1 MEKNIQKGTRIK
13 AQLHKYIDRIVPD
26 LGKVRNKFLFEM
38 TFGILKSGDVKISN
52 IARSLEEP
60 KALDDTI
67 KRLYNNNSSHDY
79 STIINDAS
87 ASSYHCAFND
97 DTIIAIDHT
106 DIRKPYA
113 EKMENLTI
121 VRDGDKGDFGNGYQQ
136 IVITATQLKDAN
148 PVPLVYRL
156 YNKIDDEK
164 TLTDQTLEEIRN
176 VREIQ
181 GIKGV
186 RVLDRF
192 FDSKHYYREFT
203 NNDEQFV
210 IRNKVNRKLLEVNAN
225 GKVIPGKVGI
235 VTLAKNCKTRT
246 RFQMKYWENGEW
258 KKSVIV
264 RIGCR
269 KVFLSCI
276 NKVVTLVVVKGFGR
290 IPMMLLTN
298 IELSPNNIE
307 LLERILLI
315 YRARWQCEEFI
326 RFAKGCYNVEDI
338 RCLNYQALK
347 NTISFVMLAINFLT
361 KHLGY
366 NRKLISM
373 KDTILLNAKAIYEE
387 DAKLLL
393 YRFADGIRRLLK
405 FVAMNYKYFVDD
417 LDAQLQTELPL

>member
-1 MEKNIQKGTRIK
+1 MQKNIQKGRRIK
-13 AQLHKYIDRIVPD
+13 VQLHKFIDRIVPD
-26 LGKVRNKFLFEM
+26 LGKVGNKFLFEM
-38 TFGILKSGDVKISN
+38 TFGILKSGDVKVSN

-79 STIINDAS
+79 SSVINDAS
-87 ASSYHCAFND
+87 ASSYHCDFND

-113 EKMENLTI
+113 EKMENIGI

-136 IVITATQLKDAN
+136 IVITATQLQDAN

-156 YNKIDDEK
+156 YSKKDDEK

-181 GIKGV
+181 GVEGV
-186 RVLDRF
+186 RVADRF
-192 FDSKHYYREFT
+192 FDSRHYYRDFT
-203 NNDEQFV
+203 NNDEHFV
-210 IRNKVNRKLLEVNAN
+210 IRTKVNRKLLEVDSN
-225 GKVIPGKVGI
+225 GKAIPGKVG
-235 VTLAKNCKTRT
+235 VVVLAKNCKTRT
-246 RFQMKYWENGEW
+246 RLQMKYWENGEW
-258 KKSVIV
+258 KKSVVV
-264 RIGCR
+264 RMGCR
-269 KVFLSCI
+269 KVFLPCI

-298 IELSPNNIE
+298 IEFSLNNQE
-307 LLERILLI
+307 LLKRILLI

-326 RFAKGCYNVEDI
+326 RFVKGSYNVEDI

-347 NTISFVMLAINFLT
+347 NTISFVILAANFLT

-366 NRKLISM
+366 NRKLIFM
-373 KDTILLNAKAIYEE
+373 KDIILLNAKAIYEE

-393 YRFADGIRRLLK
+393 YRFADGIRKLLT
-405 FVAMNYKYFVDD
+405 FVAMNYKCFADD

>member
-1 MEKNIQKGTRIK
+1 MQKNIQKGTRIK
-13 AQLHKYIDRIVPD
+13 AQLHKFIDRIAPD
-26 LGKVRNKFLFEM
+26 LGKVRNRFLFEM
-38 TFGILKSGDVKISN
+38 TFGILKSGDVKVSN

-79 STIINDAS
+79 SSVINDAS
-87 ASSYHCAFND
+87 ASSYHCDFND
-97 DTIIAIDHT
+97 DTVIAIDHT

-113 EKMENLTI
+113 QKMENIGI

-136 IVITATQLKDAN
+136 IVITATQLQDAN

-156 YNKIDDEK
+156 YSKKDDEK
-164 TLTDQTLEEIRN
+164 TLTDQTLEEIGN

-181 GIKGV
+181 GVKGV
-186 RVLDRF
+186 RVADRF
-192 FDSKHYYREFT
+192 FDSRHYYRDFT
-203 NNDEQFV
+203 NNDEHFV
-210 IRNKVNRKLLEVNAN
+210 IRTKVNRKLLQVDSN
-225 GKVIPGKVGI
+225 GKVIPGKVG
-235 VTLAKNCKTRT
+235 VVALAKNCKTRT
-246 RFQMKYWENGEW
+246 RLQMKYWENGEW
-258 KKSVIV
+258 KKSVVV

-269 KVFLSCI
+269 KVFLPCI
-276 NKVVTLVVVKGFGR
+276 DKAVTLVVVKGFGR

-298 IELSPNNIE
+298 IEFPFSNQE
-307 LLERILLI
+307 LLKRILLI

-326 RFAKGCYNVEDI
+326 RFVKGSYNVEDI

-347 NTISFVMLAINFLT
+347 NTISFVVLAANFLT

-373 KDTILLNAKAIYEE
+373 KDTILLNAKAIFEE

-405 FVAMNYKYFVDD
+405 FVAMNYKYFSDD